1 MGFWKTMKL
10 TEQEVRKEYNQLRND
25 DPTFAECWSESDYD
39 FYEWCSGY
47 LDYKHI
53 KANGNN

>member
-1 MGFWKTMKL
+1 MML

-53 KANGNN
+53 KSKDSR

>member
-1 MGFWKTMKL
+1 MKL
-10 TEQEVRKEYNQLRND
+10 TEQEVRKEYNKMRND
-25 DPTFAECWSESDYD
+25 DPTFAECWSESNID

-53 KANGNN
+53 KPKGDII